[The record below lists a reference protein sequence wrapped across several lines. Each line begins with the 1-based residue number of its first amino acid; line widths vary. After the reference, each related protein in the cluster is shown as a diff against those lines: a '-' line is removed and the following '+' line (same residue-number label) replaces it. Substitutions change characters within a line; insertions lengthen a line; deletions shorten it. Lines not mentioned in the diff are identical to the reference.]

1 MDHFEDIQ
9 KLRDLQDRLQKAT
22 DALGSAITE
31 KAIAHANYIGLQAK
45 VSSLTI
51 QKDAVLE
58 AIRVEKIA
66 IQNLPQL

>member
-9 KLRDLQDRLQKAT
+9 RLRALQDSLQKAT

-31 KAIAHANYIGLQAK
+31 KAIAQANYVGLVAK
-45 VSSLTI
+45 VTRLSLEKDTI
-51 QKDAVLE
+51 LE

-66 IQNLPQL
+66 IQNLPT